1 MIRLSH
7 RALARSALPP
17 TSERI
22 ARHVHRRVAVSLTF
36 RRFLSP
42 LDTDPSRRL
51 LRGPAPGCEDPWA
64 AARAR
69 RPSPA
74 PCGMRLSP
82 TGVRRPPGLRG
93 TALVLRRRAAVASRR
108 GASWPDASRRGA
120 VCGSHVAQNAL
131 FRHVAAREAWGATPR
146 QPAGHYGEWPN
157 WANVLEQPPA
167 RLRGGC
173 AGARRP
179 RPAGPTARK
188 GAVWAEGLAD
198 GTPWARPG
206 HHQAASC
213 GLRRCREL
221 RVRSPARVPL
231 SKGSMGIPS
240 SCLAARQQGI
250 GCSEC

>member
-1 MIRLSH
+1 M
-7 RALARSALPP
+7 ARSALPP
-17 TSERI
+17 TPERI

-51 LRGPAPGCEDPWA
+51 PRGPAPGCEDPWG
-64 AARAR
+64 AARAW

-82 TGVRRPPGLRG
+82 TGVRPPGLRG
-93 TALVLRRRAAVASRR
+93 TALVLRRRAVRPHGGAPPGPTPHGEAQSAAPTSRRMRFSVTSPLGRR
-108 GASWPDASRRGA
+108 GAQP
-120 VCGSHVAQNAL
+120 
-131 FRHVAAREAWGATPR
+131 PR

-157 WANVLEQPPA
+157 WANALGQPPA

-173 AGARRP
+173 AGACGP

-188 GAVWAEGLAD
+188 GAVWTEGLAE
-198 GTPWARPG
+198 GAPRVRPG